1 MSTPKLNKNTAKL
14 KEQLEEANEKY
25 KGSDDIF
32 GMTLLTNPG
41 YISSARSI
49 MFTSHLKQFLNL
61 NKPEFPRVYTG
72 YEHMVGRNSTGIKI
86 AKSDFKIVAKIKKFD
101 NHLYTL
107 VTYDEANDTYNIFD
121 KKIVEDL
128 TEKFGYAYN
137 NENLDKLEV
146 GDVVKKG
153 DTLYKTL
160 SYDENNN
167 YGFGVNGT
175 FMYLLDNDTIEDAV
189 KCSES
194 FAKRL
199 LSKEVES
206 VMVSI
211 NDNDILCNI
220 YGDNDNYKCFPDI
233 GEHTKNKIVCCKRR
247 IYNDQVLYD
256 LKKPNL
262 RKINYGDGGD
272 EPKFCD
278 GKVVD
283 IKIYCNKEIDELP
296 NTAFYEQIKKYLSN
310 EIRYYKEIF
319 EVTKELI
326 ESGSK
331 CSRDVHY
338 YYKKSKEIL
347 DENYKW
353 REEDSSVFS
362 NIKIEF
368 LIERDVPIR
377 VGSKMSGRYG
387 NKGVV
392 SIIVPDEEMP
402 ILENGKRV
410 DVIFNSLGVVNRLN
424 SFQLIE
430 QSINF
435 ICNRV
440 VEKLK
445 ETKTLQEKEMIFFRV
460 LGYFNQKQSTNLYN
474 DTYRKLDAEGKE
486 WFFDHVCEC
495 GMYVNIPPLWEDRP
509 IFDRLRDLYKEFTWI
524 QPYKVYVQM
533 AGRIAPMMRKQI
545 VSEMYIMK
553 LKQTSKKGFS
563 ARSTSSISK
572 KGVPEKSDNAKKN
585 KELYS
590 KTPVK
595 IGIDENLNLL
605 IGTDSEELAKLHMFY
620 RSSVVGRKMLGK
632 QLMSS
637 VEPIEDFEL
646 TPDIKNRNVEI
657 LEAYFKTM
665 GLRLAYGVEKMEI
678 NVYTDQISDKFY
690 GDKYVIGDDLD
701 HLSASLDYEAKK
713 NVDENVFVGTPEE
726 YRKEIEKERD
736 NLKARYGSRFI
747 DISID

>member
-1 MSTPKLNKNTAKL
+1 MSTPKLNKGTAKL
-14 KEQLEEANEKY
+14 KQQLEEANEKY
-25 KGSDDIF
+25 YGSDEIF

-41 YISSARSI
+41 YISASRSV

-61 NKPEFPRVYTG
+61 NNPEFPRVWTG
-72 YEHMVGRNSTGIKI
+72 YENMVGRNSTGIKK
-86 AKSDFKIVAKIKKFD
+86 AKSDFKVVNKIQKFD

-107 VTYDEANDTYNIFD
+107 VTYDEANDTYHIFD

-137 NENLDKLEV
+137 NENLDKLQV

-153 DTLYKTL
+153 QTLYKTL
-160 SYDENNN
+160 SYDENDN
-167 YGFGVNGT
+167 YRYGINTT

-194 FAKRL
+194 FAKNL
-199 LSKEVES
+199 LSKEVET

-220 YGDNDNYKCFPDI
+220 YGDNDEYKCFPDI
-233 GEHTKNKIVCCKRR
+233 GEHTKNEIVCCKRR
-247 IYNDQVLYD
+247 IYNDQLLYD
-256 LKKPNL
+256 LKKANL
-262 RKINYGDGGD
+262 RKINYSDGGD
-272 EPKFCD
+272 EPKFCH
-278 GKVVD
+278 GRVVD

-296 NTAFYEQIKKYLSN
+296 NTAFYDQIKKYLKN
-310 EIRYYKEIF
+310 EIRYYTEIY

-326 ESGSK
+326 ESGSN

-338 YYKKSKEIL
+338 FYKKAKEIL
-347 DENYKW
+347 DDNYKW

-440 VEKLK
+440 VERLK
-445 ETKTLQEKEMIFFRV
+445 QPATIQEKAMIFFRV
-460 LGYFNQKQSTNLYN
+460 LSYFNEKQSMDLYTNVFM
-474 DTYRKLDAEGKE
+474 KLDKTGKE
-486 WFFDHVCEC
+486 IFFDEVCED
-495 GMYVNIPPLWEDRP
+495 GMYIHIPPLWEDRP
-509 IFDRLRDLYKEFTWI
+509 IFDRLRDLYNEFPWI
-524 QPYKVYVQM
+524 QPYKVYVQIG
-533 AGRIAPMMRKQI
+533 GRLAPMMQKQI

-563 ARSTSSISK
+563 VRSTSSISK

-637 VEPIEDFEL
+637 VDQIEDFEL

-657 LEAYFKTM
+657 LDAYFKTM
-665 GLRLAYGVEKMEI
+665 GLRLSYGVEKMNI
-678 NVYTDQISDKFY
+678 NVFTDQLSDKFY
-690 GDKYVIGDDLD
+690 GDKYVLGDDLD
-701 HLSASLDYEAKK
+701 HLAASLDYEAKL
-713 NVDENVFVGTPEE
+713 NVDDNVFVGTPEE
-726 YRKEIEKERD
+726 YDEAIQKEKE

-747 DISID
+747 DISMD